1 MKHVRLRAGRWL
13 NYIWYCT
20 ENHWIFTCD
29 WIMWLYFLRLT
40 TGLVPFCTYCSF
52 LRDSCIIYLGNFYN
66 SRHVF
71 MNLSTIVHVA
81 SLPKKFRRCE
91 YAFNGGFCDLVFQ
104 RKITPRCDLPKLA
117 DVLFPY
123 PQAMEDQI
131 ITEFENSTFPGEIGD

>member
-1 MKHVRLRAGRWL
+1 MVELYMILHWKPLDIYVWL
-13 NYIWYCT
+13 NYVI
-20 ENHWIFTCD
+20 IFSQID
-29 WIMWLYFLRLT
+29 NWSGAFLHILQ
-40 TGLVPFCTYCSF
+40 FF

-91 YAFNGGFCDLVFQ
+91 YAFNVGFCDLVFQ

-123 PQAMEDQI
+123 SQAMEDQI